1 MGDNGGM
8 TLTIESRV
16 LELEVAHN
24 VRHLG
29 GYTTSNGRTTNPRI
43 IRSAGLHRLTPNG
56 IAVLAERGVT
66 NVVDLRS
73 KAEREREQTPSLHHV
88 GITSITA
95 AVFDIDASPE
105 GLGKEFAGYAPVY
118 RSMLQTGRPA
128 YRTLFET
135 IATAQGGVL
144 FHCSAGKDR
153 TGIASALLLGLAGV
167 PDEVIVQ
174 DYSLSEALLS
184 PLLPEWLPRIQER
197 GLTETQAR
205 GMLASRPDAME
216 HTLIH
221 IADEW
226 GGPEGYMRDIGMAP
240 SLIDEL
246 RARLA
251 D

>member
-1 MGDNGGM
+1 M

-16 LELEVAHN
+16 LEVEVAHN

-29 GYTTSNGRTTNPRI
+29 GYTTSSGRTTSSRI

-66 NVVDLRS
+66 AVVDLRS
-73 KAEREREQTPSLHHV
+73 NAERERDQTPSLDHA
-88 GITSITA
+88 GIKAIHA
-95 AVFDIDASPE
+95 PVFDIDASPE
-105 GLGKEFAGYAPVY
+105 GLGKDFTGYAPVY
-118 RSMLQTGRPA
+118 RSMMQSGRKA

-135 IATAQGGVL
+135 IATAPGAVL

-174 DYSLSEALLS
+174 DYSLSEALLL

-197 GLTETQAR
+197 GLSETQAR
-205 GMLASRPDAME
+205 GLLASRPDAME
-216 HTLIH
+216 HTLLH

-226 GGPEGYMRDIGMAP
+226 GGPEGYLRDIGMAP

-246 RARLA
+246 RARLV